1 MKKLAYLVPVT
12 LLFFIACRDQSD
24 SKKQETDA
32 AVEGF
37 GHASMAVAATKD
49 ASNTPETE
57 RQETQKN
64 VEDRLDQLSKRIK
77 DLKAQASKAGEKAKA
92 ELNEMIKELDQK
104 NGRSQT
110 ANREAQIREREGV
123 GGSEIENNRRSG

>member
-12 LLFFIACRDQSD
+12 LLFFVACRDQSD

-92 ELNEMIKELDQK
+92 ELNEMIKELDKKMAAAKQ
-104 NGRSQT
+104 
-110 ANREAQIREREGV
+110 QIE
-123 GGSEIENNRRSG
+123 